1 MSAVRERNKPL
12 CGLID
17 ELLHCVGR
25 PGDAMMDRRAFL
37 GTLALVAAPRAIEAQ
52 QTGKVPRVG
61 WIASFGDLRP
71 TFREAMRE
79 LGHLE
84 GKTVV
89 FEARNAEGRLDRLPA
104 LVAALVTSKV
114 DIIVASA
121 PPAILAAKDA
131 TRVIPIVMAYWGGPD
146 LVESGV
152 ITSFARPGG
161 NITGVHMLSSELDAK
176 RLDLLVQAVP
186 AAKKVA
192 VLGADNPRFEPQQ
205 IGIGLKK
212 IAPSLHVELHFE
224 LVGDTTEGYETVF
237 DSIGRA
243 RAEALIVLTNPRLER
258 DRKLIFDLAARRRIP
273 AIYFWGYH
281 ATEGGLMGY
290 GPSRVD
296 IDRQAAKLVDRIL
309 RGAKP
314 ADLPVEQPTKFE
326 LAINLRTAKALGLTI
341 PPSLLQRADQVIE

>member
-1 MSAVRERNKPL
+1 
-12 CGLID
+12 
-17 ELLHCVGR
+17 
-25 PGDAMMDRRAFL
+25 MDRRAFL
-37 GTLALVAAPRAIEAQ
+37 GTLGLLAAPYAADGQ
-52 QTGKVPRVG
+52 QAGKKVPRVG
-61 WIASFGDLRP
+61 WIASFDELRP

-79 LGHLE
+79 LGHVE

-89 FEARNAEGRLDRLPA
+89 FEARNADGRLDRLPA
-104 LVAALVTSKV
+104 LAAELITSKV

-161 NITGVHMLSSELDAK
+161 NVTGVHMLSSELDAK

-192 VLGADNPRFEPQQ
+192 VLGADNPRFDSQL
-205 IGIGLKK
+205 IGIGLKR
-212 IAPSLHVELHFE
+212 IAPSLHVELHFA
-224 LVGDTTEGYETVF
+224 LVGDGDGYETVF
-237 DSIGRA
+237 DSIA
-243 RAEALIVLTNPRLER
+243 RAGAGALIILTNPRLER

-273 AIYFWGYH
+273 AISFWGYH

-290 GPSRVD
+290 GPSRAD
-296 IDRQAAKLVDRIL
+296 MDRQAAKLVDRIL
-309 RGAKP
+309 KGAKP

-326 LAINLRTAKALGLTI
+326 LVINLKTAKALGLTI
-341 PPSLLQRADQVIE
+341 PPSVLARADQVIE